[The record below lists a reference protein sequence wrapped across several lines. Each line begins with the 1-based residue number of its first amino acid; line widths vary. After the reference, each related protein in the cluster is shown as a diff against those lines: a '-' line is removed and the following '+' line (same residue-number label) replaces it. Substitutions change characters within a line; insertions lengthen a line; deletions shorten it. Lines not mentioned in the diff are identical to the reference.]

1 MAKKKAVKKAK
12 QLPLVEKAAK
22 PKKSSVKFVSLTVT
36 AVIPTQQYGNI
47 QPKIE
52 VQADNYADA
61 RAFVMPLI
69 EELYAQYTETKP
81 GFLGRIQ
88 VTEKVVGQVM
98 PITPAAEKKLAQTS
112 TTPQAGHVADATAT
126 ASAAPAKP
134 KSEFVLKAE
143 KMLSLAATE
152 DAAIRIQDQI
162 EKSTKIAEEDKP
174 ELLKQCLVRR
184 GELSKAK

>member
-88 VTEKVVGQVM
+88 VTEKVV
-98 PITPAAEKKLAQTS
+98 TPATQGPAPKATPAQTP
-112 TTPQAGHVADATAT
+112 TTPQAGHVADASAT